1 MLGSARIL
9 GGRRGDLSAGL
20 FLYVELFDFQIH
32 LSPLIAHSPVRDGLP
47 SATANAS
54 RLCVALRR
62 EALLGL
68 CALST
73 FQERGRRDELRPNQE
88 RIRCRLE
95 HRSRSPRSMSQTPRV
110 RQLPQVREHR
120 AFPYLTRPSQPCD
133 RKTAG
138 SSKARPASG

>member
-20 FLYVELFDFQIH
+20 FFYVELFDFQIH

-47 SATANAS
+47 SATANVS
-54 RLCVALRR
+54 RRCVALRR

-73 FQERGRRDELRPNQE
+73 FQERGGRDESRPNQS
-88 RIRCRLE
+88 RTRGRPE
-95 HRSRSPRSMSQTPRV
+95 HPTES
-110 RQLPQVREHR
+110 
-120 AFPYLTRPSQPCD
+120 
-133 RKTAG
+133 
-138 SSKARPASG
+138 